1 MTRDFVH
8 SHISRGV
15 ATVAGG
21 NRAKSQDSLCV
32 FVGAQLNEQL
42 LYLVRDPGLA
52 HRNSACKM
60 FSNTLKYVAARPLS
74 SDVHLSL

>member
-21 NRAKSQDSLCV
+21 NWAKSQDSLCV

-42 LYLVRDPGLA
+42 LYLVRDPGTRVDSLTGILPVK
-52 HRNSACKM
+52 R
-60 FSNTLKYVAARPLS
+60 FRTL
-74 SDVHLSL
+74 

>member
-42 LYLVRDPGLA
+42 LYLVRDSGTRVDSLTGILPVK
-52 HRNSACKM
+52 R
-60 FSNTLKYVAARPLS
+60 FRTL
-74 SDVHLSL
+74 

>member
-32 FVGAQLNEQL
+32 FMCVFVGAQLNEQL
-42 LYLVRDPGLA
+42 LYLVRDPGTRVDSLTGILPVK
-52 HRNSACKM
+52 HFR
-60 FSNTLKYVAARPLS
+60 TL
-74 SDVHLSL
+74 

>member
-42 LYLVRDPGLA
+42 LYLVRDPGTRVDSLTGILPVK
-52 HRNSACKM
+52 R
-60 FSNTLKYVAARPLS
+60 FRTL
-74 SDVHLSL
+74 